1 MVSPARR
8 SSRGLSSWWLGTEL
22 EAVSLEEMLSNEAPD
37 DLCDPITMTLFEG
50 FESCMACRTAH
61 RAMCIESENLTDCL
75 GHAPP
80 LLPPEPVVSIS
91 GETYSKATVARF
103 ENRIDPATREQIED
117 ISRLPPNRA
126 LMRQVN
132 AFIHRH
138 LAAFATDI
146 ERLCSLPA
154 SAAETAADE
163 LEASMK
169 ALATILDLIKGR
181 SDDASLNF
189 KRGVLGLL
197 ETAGTGLRCAWKNK
211 LVLSLVRHHLGGSK
225 RAHVSV

>member
-1 MVSPARR
+1 M
-8 SSRGLSSWWLGTEL
+8 
-22 EAVSLEEMLSNEAPD
+22 
-37 DLCDPITMTLFEG
+37 
-50 FESCMACRTAH
+50 
-61 RAMCIESENLTDCL
+61 
-75 GHAPP
+75 
-80 LLPPEPVVSIS
+80 SIS

-146 ERLCSLPA
+146 ERLCSPPA
-154 SAAETAADE
+154 SAAETGADE

-197 ETAGTGLRCAWKNK
+197 EAAGTGFRCAWNNK
-211 LVLSLVRHHLGGSK
+211 LVLSPIWPHFGGSK
-225 RAHVSV
+225 RAHVSGQ